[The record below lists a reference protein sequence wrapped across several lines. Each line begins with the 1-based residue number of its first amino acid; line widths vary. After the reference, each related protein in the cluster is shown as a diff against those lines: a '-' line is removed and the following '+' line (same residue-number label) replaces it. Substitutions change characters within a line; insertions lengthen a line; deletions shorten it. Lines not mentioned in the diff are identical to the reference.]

1 MEVKYNTDDSANTLR
16 YYLFLLCVD
25 LGKLQALLCKKGA
38 VATAHFVLSDADI
51 DMINR
56 RKEFKQ

>member
-1 MEVKYNTDDSANTLR
+1 MIQPTLSATT
-16 YYLFLLCVD
+16 LFLLCVD

-51 DMINR
+51 DMIKR
-56 RKEFKQ
+56 RKQFKQ